1 MACPRIRAVAEPVLR
16 KSYKRRLATGHSL
29 SAGGGVGIAVAALAL
44 LLGATYYGHRQLKRR
59 RNDEDVY
66 KHRQFTYEDDDS
78 FTAIVTGAH
87 PMGAQVVQVIDDSHV
102 YAASDDEIEV
112 KALKAEELD
121 LAAIEESED
130 EISQHEWCASPN
142 CERCELARQSGVQ
155 FIGAGQ
161 RFSPRVASVPRNAR
175 RPYIADDTVDL

>member
-161 RFSPRVASVPRNAR
+161 RFSPRVASVLRNAR